1 MAMTLSMP
9 NFTPQ
14 GAPQPRITVVG
25 VGGAGGNAV
34 NNMIQSDLG
43 GVEFIVSNTDAQAL
57 NYSLAQRRLQLGA
70 AITQGLGAGSQP
82 DVGMIAAQ
90 ESIEEI
96 VECLQGSHMVFVTAG
111 MGGGTGTGAAPVIAK
126 VAREL
131 GILTVGVV
139 TKPFQFEGRRRM
151 SLAEAGIAELQK
163 NVDTLIVIP
172 NQNLFRIANERTTF
186 KDAFRMADEVLH
198 AGVRGITDLIVR
210 PGIVNLDFNDIRAI
224 MNEMGK
230 AMMGTGEASGDR
242 RALDAAEAAISNPL
256 LDDASM
262 KGARGVLISIS
273 GGMDLTLFEI
283 DEAANRIRDDVD
295 PDANIIFGTSIDES
309 MDGRMRVTVVA
320 TGMDSA
326 NQIQGERKPQ
336 LSLVGE
342 QERAPA
348 PEPTPIMA
356 PPSVT
361 RGGYNPGVNTGSHGG
376 FAPAAP
382 PPAPHVFNAG
392 QNPGGGYRPHA
403 QAQDSQPQDYQS
415 GGESYETGHY
425 MTDGANA
432 LAVQYEPNAAHNSAQ
447 SVAQRRTEPLKQEG
461 ARYGQQAAPAAP
473 LTADKPYLPPRP
485 MQPSAQAPVEPA
497 RPAPIQQPTL
507 GAVAAQGEPD
517 PFTLAAEANGVR
529 EPAPRRGNSLLER
542 VTGAGKRLMT
552 PKETVEPRP
561 QPQQQQPTLGALESR
576 GRFEPTTPGDDLEIP
591 AFLRRQ
597 AN

>member
-70 AITQGLGAGSQP
+70 ATTQGLGAGSQP

-96 VECLQGSHMVFVTAG
+96 VEVLQGAHMVFVTAG

-151 SLAEAGIAELQK
+151 ALAEAGIAELQK

-230 AMMGTGEASGDR
+230 AMMGTGEASGER

-320 TGMDSA
+320 TGMESA
-326 NQIQGERKPQ
+326 HQIQGERKPQ

-342 QERAPA
+342 QERAPTQA
-348 PEPTPIMA
+348 PEPAPIMA
-356 PPSVT
+356 PPSMN
-361 RGGYNPGVNTGSHGG
+361 RGGYNPGVSTGGY
-376 FAPAAP
+376 APAAP
-382 PPAPHVFNAG
+382 SHNQGHNSAPAPHVFNGG

-403 QAQDSQPQDYQS
+403 QAQDSMQS
-415 GGESYETGHY
+415 DDDGYETGHY
-425 MTDGANA
+425 MTDGATA
-432 LAVQYEPNAAHNSAQ
+432 LAVQYEPSSAQ
-447 SVAQRRTEPLKQEG
+447 SVAQRRTEPLKTEG
-461 ARYGQQAAPAAP
+461 ARYGQQTAAMPTA
-473 LTADKPYLPPRP
+473 TADKPYMPPRP
-485 MQPSAQAPVEPA
+485 MQPSAAQPAQEPVRQAPPPV
-497 RPAPIQQPTL
+497 QQPTL
-507 GAVAAQGEPD
+507 GAVASPGEPD
-517 PFTLAAEANGVR
+517 PFALAAEANGVR
-529 EPAPRRGNSLLER
+529 EPQARRGNSLLER

-552 PKETVEPRP
+552 SKETVEPR
-561 QPQQQQPTLGALESR
+561 QQQQPGLGKL
-576 GRFEPTTPGDDLEIP
+576 EPTDRFAPSTPGDDLEIP

>member
-34 NNMIQSDLG
+34 NNMIQADLG

-70 AITQGLGAGSQP
+70 ATTQGLGAGSQP

-96 VECLQGSHMVFVTAG
+96 VEMLQGAHMVFVTAG
-111 MGGGTGTGAAPVIAK
+111 MGGGTGTGAAPVIAR

-210 PGIVNLDFNDIRAI
+210 PGVVNLDFNDIRAI

-230 AMMGTGEASGDR
+230 AMMGTGEASGER

-320 TGMDSA
+320 TGMESA
-326 NQIQGERKPQ
+326 QQAQGERKPQ

-342 QERAPA
+342 QDRPPQQMPNTA
-348 PEPTPIMA
+348 PIMA
-356 PPSVT
+356 PPSIP
-361 RGGYNPGVNTGSHGG
+361 RGGYNPGIQTGGTQTGG
-376 FAPAAP
+376 FQPAAA
-382 PPAPHVFNAG
+382 PAPHVFNNG

-403 QAQDSQPQDYQS
+403 QAQEFES
-415 GGESYETGHY
+415 GDDQGYETGRY
-425 MTDGANA
+425 MTDGATA
-432 LAVQYEPNAAHNSAQ
+432 LAVDYEPTSAQ
-447 SVAQRRTEPLKQEG
+447 TAAQRRTEPLKAEG
-461 ARYGQQAAPAAP
+461 SRYGQPAPQAQAEQE
-473 LTADKPYLPPRP
+473 DKPYLPPRP
-485 MQPSAQAPVEPA
+485 MQPSAAPEPMKA
-497 RPAPIQQPTL
+497 STAQQPTL
-507 GAVAAQGEPD
+507 GGAAHSGQPD
-517 PFTLAAEANGVR
+517 PFTQAAEANGLR
-529 EPAPRRGNSLLER
+529 EPPARRGNSLLER

-552 PKETVEPRP
+552 PKETVEPRL
-561 QPQQQQPTLGALESR
+561 QQQPGLGSLEPSPR
-576 GRFEPTTPGDDLEIP
+576 DFRPTTPGEEIDIP

>member
-34 NNMIQSDLG
+34 NNMIQADLG

-70 AITQGLGAGSQP
+70 ATTQGLGAGSQP

-96 VECLQGSHMVFVTAG
+96 VEVLQGAHMVFVTAG

-151 SLAEAGIAELQK
+151 ALAEAGIAELQK

-210 PGIVNLDFNDIRAI
+210 PGVVNLDFNDIRAI

-326 NQIQGERKPQ
+326 QQVQGERKPQ

-342 QERAPA
+342 QERAHAPA
-348 PEPTPIMA
+348 PEPAPIMA
-356 PPSVT
+356 PPSMA
-361 RGGYNPGVNTGSHGG
+361 RGGYNPGIPAGG
-376 FAPAAP
+376 FGHAAP
-382 PPAPHVFNAG
+382 TPAPHVFNGG

-403 QAQDSQPQDYQS
+403 QAQDMAGPETH
-415 GGESYETGHY
+415 GGEEAYETGHY
-425 MTDGANA
+425 MTAGATA
-432 LAVQYEPNAAHNSAQ
+432 LAVNYEPTSAQ
-447 SVAQRRTEPLKQEG
+447 SAAQRRTEPLKSEG
-461 ARYGQQAAPAAP
+461 AQYARPAAPAPAM
-473 LTADKPYLPPRP
+473 TADKPYMPPRP
-485 MQPSAQAPVEPA
+485 AQPTMATEPLKAPPPV
-497 RPAPIQQPTL
+497 QQPTL
-507 GAVAAQGEPD
+507 GAVAAPGEPD
-517 PFTLAAEANGVR
+517 PFALAAEANGLR
-529 EPAPRRGNSLLER
+529 EPAARRGNSLLER

-552 PKETVEPRP
+552 PKETAEPRA
-561 QPQQQQPTLGALESR
+561 QQPGLGRLDPAD
-576 GRFEPTTPGDDLEIP
+576 RFAPSTPGDDLEIP